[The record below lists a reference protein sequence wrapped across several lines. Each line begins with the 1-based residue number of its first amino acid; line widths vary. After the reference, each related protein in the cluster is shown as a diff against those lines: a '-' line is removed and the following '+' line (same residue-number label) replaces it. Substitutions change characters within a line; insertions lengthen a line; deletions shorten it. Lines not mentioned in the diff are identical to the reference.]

1 MVNKLIYYF
10 TENKKS
16 KVIYARGLENEL
28 INIQMIYSL
37 FSNFGNILKIMFLKK
52 KSVALIDFENL
63 AGASQAKE
71 YLNNL
76 VYFGQALKVY

>member
-1 MVNKLIYYF
+1 
-10 TENKKS
+10 
-16 KVIYARGLENEL
+16 
-28 INIQMIYSL
+28 
-37 FSNFGNILKIMFLKK
+37 MFLKK

-76 VYFGQALKVY
+76 VYFGQALKVDNKTKNKNSKIKYKIFK

>member
-1 MVNKLIYYF
+1 MIYYF